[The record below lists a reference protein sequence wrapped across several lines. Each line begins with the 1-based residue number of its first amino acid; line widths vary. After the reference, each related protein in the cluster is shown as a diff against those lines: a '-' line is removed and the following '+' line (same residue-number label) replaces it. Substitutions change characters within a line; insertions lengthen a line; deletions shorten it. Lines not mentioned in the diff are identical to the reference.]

1 MNEFLD
7 ELQPV
12 ILAGGDDSHRGFE
25 RALARFGDSTL
36 IESVYTILNFT
47 FTKEP
52 MIVTDDH
59 KKFDGIESLKDAL
72 IVEDAYTNAFTLG
85 AVATAFQYCDA
96 PYVFAIGVNMPFISV
111 DMINRMAYHIRM
123 ADAVVPVDD
132 GTDICLHAV
141 YNRRLVELMRTKL
154 RSGENTLH
162 SFFPEIDLV
171 QIPVRKD
178 KSEDAIFFGVHTHDD
193 LKQAEEAYE
202 SMKSQDAPIIQ
213 ALPKEA
219 LQ

>member
-12 ILAGGDDSHRGFE
+12 ILAGGDDSHRGFD

-36 IESVYTILNFT
+36 IESVYTILSFT
-47 FTKEP
+47 FPKEP
-52 MIVTDDH
+52 LIITDDH

-72 IVEDAYTNAFTLG
+72 IVEDAYTDGFTLG

-96 PYVFAIGVNMPFISV
+96 PYVFAIGVNMPFVSV

-123 ADAVVPVDD
+123 ADAVVPVDG

-141 YNRRLVELMRTKL
+141 YNRRLVELMRNKL
-154 RSGENTLH
+154 HAGEKTLH

-178 KSEDAIFFGVHTHDD
+178 KAEDAIFFGVHTYDD
-193 LKQAEEAYE
+193 LKQAEEDFYSLKE
-202 SMKSQDAPIIQ
+202 EEAPIMQ

-219 LQ
+219 LL

>member
-12 ILAGGDDSHRGFE
+12 ILAGGDDSHRGFD

-123 ADAVVPVDD
+123 VDD

>member
-1 MNEFLD
+1 M
-7 ELQPV
+7 QPV
-12 ILAGGDDSHRGFE
+12 ILAGGDDSHRGFD

-96 PYVFAIGVNMPFISV
+96 PYVFAIGVNMPLFLSI
-111 DMINRMAYHIRM
+111 
-123 ADAVVPVDD
+123 
-132 GTDICLHAV
+132 
-141 YNRRLVELMRTKL
+141 
-154 RSGENTLH
+154 
-162 SFFPEIDLV
+162 
-171 QIPVRKD
+171 
-178 KSEDAIFFGVHTHDD
+178 
-193 LKQAEEAYE
+193 
-202 SMKSQDAPIIQ
+202 
-213 ALPKEA
+213 
-219 LQ
+219 

>member
-1 MNEFLD
+1 M
-7 ELQPV
+7 P
-12 ILAGGDDSHRGFE
+12 
-25 RALARFGDSTL
+25 
-36 IESVYTILNFT
+36 
-47 FTKEP
+47 P
-52 MIVTDDH
+52 M
-59 KKFDGIESLKDAL
+59 
-72 IVEDAYTNAFTLG
+72 
-85 AVATAFQYCDA
+85 
-96 PYVFAIGVNMPFISV
+96 
-111 DMINRMAYHIRM
+111 
-123 ADAVVPVDD
+123 
-132 GTDICLHAV
+132 CL
-141 YNRRLVELMRTKL
+141 LTKL

>member
-1 MNEFLD
+1 
-7 ELQPV
+7 
-12 ILAGGDDSHRGFE
+12 
-25 RALARFGDSTL
+25 
-36 IESVYTILNFT
+36 
-47 FTKEP
+47 

-193 LKQAEEAYE
+193 LKQSEDAIFFGVHTHDDLKQAEEAYE